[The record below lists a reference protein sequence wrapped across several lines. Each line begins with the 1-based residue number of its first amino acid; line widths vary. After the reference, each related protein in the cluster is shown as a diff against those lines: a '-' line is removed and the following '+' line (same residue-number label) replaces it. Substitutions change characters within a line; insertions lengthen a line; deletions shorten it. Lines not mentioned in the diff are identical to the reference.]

1 MVKLL
6 TAIVPVHQ
14 MGGKLQNLQS
24 WLSDSKEIEVVLVH
38 DFSTDSTQSEL
49 EGFLSNSNFS
59 HVLLTTGNY
68 GSPGLARNAGFE
80 NAKTDFVTF
89 WDSDDLP
96 NLGHYLEMA
105 KILNQGIADV
115 CLGEYKIINLKD
127 LSVEEV
133 NLHGTDVNHEVAL
146 NPGVWRMVFRTS
158 TIPKNPFGHHLLG
171 EDHLF
176 LQELKFASMEKAIL
190 RKIVYTYFYAGE
202 GNLTSNRRLIP
213 ELMQVFTATNEYR
226 KKSVSNEELEFASI
240 LLAREGITMIKSGQ
254 FLFKVKATLNLA
266 KVFISS
272 NRRERRTLM
281 SAFKRILEEKL

>member
-24 WLSDSKEIEVVLVH
+24 WLSESKEIDIILVH
-38 DFSTDSTQSEL
+38 DFSNDSTQSEL
-49 EGFLSNSNFS
+49 EGILNNSNFA
-59 HVLLTTGNY
+59 HVLLTTGHY
-68 GSPGLARNAGFE
+68 GSPGIARNAGFE
-80 NAKTDFVTF
+80 KVKTDFVTF

-96 NLGHYLEMA
+96 NLGLYLEMT
-105 KILNQGIADV
+105 KILNEGVADV
-115 CLGEYKIINLKD
+115 CLGGYKIVNLKD
-127 LSVEEV
+127 HSVEVV
-133 NLHGTDVNHEVAL
+133 NLHSTTVNHEVAL

-158 TIPKNPFGHHLLG
+158 TIPKSPFRNHLLG

-190 RKIVYTYFYAGE
+190 GKAVYTYFYAGE
-202 GNLTSNRRLIP
+202 GNLTSNKNLIP
-213 ELMQVFTATNEYR
+213 ELTQVFNTTDEYR
-226 KKSVSNEELEFASI
+226 KKSVSNEELEFSSI

-254 FLFKVKATLNLA
+254 FLFKVKATLSLV
-266 KVFISS
+266 KVFLSS
-272 NRRERRTLM
+272 NRRERRTLI

>member
-24 WLSDSKEIEVVLVH
+24 WLSDSKEIDVIIVH

-49 EGFLSNSNFS
+49 EGILSNSNFA
-59 HVLLTTGNY
+59 HVLLITGNY
-68 GSPGLARNAGFE
+68 GSPGIARNAGFE
-80 NAKTDFVTF
+80 KAKTDFVTF

-96 NLGHYLEMA
+96 NLGHYLEMT

-127 LSVEEV
+127 HSVGVV
-133 NLHGTDVNHEVAL
+133 NLLSTDVNHEVAF
-146 NPGVWRMVFRTS
+146 NPGVWRMVFRTA
-158 TIPKNPFGHHLLG
+158 TIPKSPFRNHLLG

-190 RKIVYTYFYAGE
+190 KKIVYTYFYAGK
-202 GNLTSNRRLIP
+202 GNLTSNKRLIP
-213 ELMQVFTATNEYR
+213 ELMQVFTTTDEFR
-226 KKSVSNEELEFASI
+226 KKSASNEELEFSSI
-240 LLAREGITMIKSGQ
+240 LLAREGITIIKSGQ
-254 FLFKVKATLNLA
+254 FLFKVKATLSLA
-266 KVFISS
+266 KVFTSS
-272 NRRERRTLM
+272 NRRERRTLI